1 MASRGRPRRQLLEAL
16 GTTVPRL
23 GELRAAHWSEFNL
36 DEGIWTVP
44 EALMKMRRPHRV
56 PLPTQAVAILK
67 DVQQLTGHGTFV
79 FPSLRSVRVPC
90 RKIR

>member
-1 MASRGRPRRQLLEAL
+1 
-16 GTTVPRL
+16 
-23 GELRAAHWSEFNL
+23 
-36 DEGIWTVP
+36 
-44 EALMKMRRPHRV
+44 MKMRRPHRV